1 MTVPNENTVDSFT
14 LTGTGQTLNLS
25 YTFLDETHLRVML
38 NQSEVALVLNSDY
51 SVTEPAKL
59 GQLGSVTMSPGTGIA
74 TDVITVELDPPCT
87 QLTVFRENS
96 RFPAKVNEA
105 THDQAYMLACK
116 AVEAIFGAFGIVIR
130 YPRFE
135 AGNGVSN
142 VIPILADRLAGGA
155 GTLFGWKGTDGA
167 PDVVS
172 KGVLD
177 TLLTLSNDSTLGGG
191 SPDPVNGVTQRV
203 VALLRDAL
211 QAEIDAIEA
220 GTGLNADGTF
230 IPYVGARFL
239 DGFDAILAATTQ
251 KEADEI
257 LDAVLETIVD
267 VDLPAL
273 NSRLGDLEGAV
284 TKISQGTLG
293 AASATITLTKS
304 SDQSWDLITA
314 TVQWQLLESGN
325 LRYDS
330 ISVTGGV
337 ASEVTNFLKGDTYNM
352 QIVDAPTGEDLH
364 YPTHILK
371 FIPTNKSVN
380 SLVITINYTLNGKQS
395 QHTAYAEGTTI

>member
-38 NQSEVALVLNSDY
+38 NQSETALVLNSDY

-59 GQLGSVTMSPGTGIA
+59 GQLGSITMSPGTGIA
-74 TDVITVELDPPCT
+74 TDVVTVELDPPCT

-135 AGNGVSN
+135 TGNGVSN
-142 VIPILADRLAGGA
+142 VTPVLSDRKAGGVGTIA
-155 GTLFGWKGTDGA
+155 GFDGDTGA
-167 PDVVS
+167 ITVFS
-172 KGVLD
+172 KGSLNLA
-177 TLLTLSNDSTLGGG
+177 LLLSNDSFMTA
-191 SPDPVNGVTQRV
+191 PDGVNGYTSSAIRTF
-203 VALLRDAL
+203 LNRM
-211 QAEIDAIEA
+211 ITAIE
-220 GTGLNADGTF
+220 LNTDGTF
-230 IPYVGARFL
+230 SSYAGARFL
-239 DGFDAILAATTQ
+239 DGFDAVLAATTQ